1 MSWSRHSNHG
11 KKQPRISTFCS
22 AGCVKF
28 TSTLKIHFLNTL
40 LLRCEMHSGSP
51 LFILV
56 PVLVSLS
63 HALLP
68 SLSLMSKEMFTFILV
83 HKGLVSW
90 TRFFPEAA
98 LYVLF
103 QPEIVQLSRIPSRQL
118 LDWLQAVCQDHISL
132 DQDLA
137 LEPNQQDRSC
147 LTVLPLLPR

>member
-1 MSWSRHSNHG
+1 
-11 KKQPRISTFCS
+11 
-22 AGCVKF
+22 
-28 TSTLKIHFLNTL
+28 
-40 LLRCEMHSGSP
+40 MHSGSP

-68 SLSLMSKEMFTFILV
+68 ALSLMSKEMFTFILV

-103 QPEIVQLSRIPSRQL
+103 QPEIVQLSLSL
-118 LDWLQAVCQDHISL
+118 SWLEAVWQDHISL

>member
-28 TSTLKIHFLNTL
+28 TSTLKIRFLNTL

-68 SLSLMSKEMFTFILV
+68 LLSLMSKEMFTFILV

-103 QPEIVQLSRIPSRQL
+103 QPEIVQLSLSL
-118 LDWLQAVCQDHISL
+118 SWLEAVWQDHISL

>member
-1 MSWSRHSNHG
+1 
-11 KKQPRISTFCS
+11 
-22 AGCVKF
+22 
-28 TSTLKIHFLNTL
+28 
-40 LLRCEMHSGSP
+40 MHSGSP

-118 LDWLQAVCQDHISL
+118 LDWLEAVWQDHISL